1 MKFLSYLYPYPP
13 LLFQFFFLHLFL
25 PFTKNLF
32 SSLLHLLGDGEGWGH
47 PCFTGHPL
55 WINICGSTSVGD
67 GEVWADHLWINICG
81 GWGSGTD
88 LLWCF
93 NICWG
98 WGSAGT
104 FFVER
109 CVNKTFAY
117 VKEYHSNILTE
128 KNIFIMPYGEN
139 DEEIYGKNLL
149 SIGSWR
155 IESGCHLEDCLTEIN
170 IC

>member
-1 MKFLSYLYPYPP
+1 MGTP
-13 LLFQFFFLHLFL
+13 LLHGTPPVDQHLW
-25 PFTKNLF
+25 
-32 SSLLHLLGDGEGWGH
+32 SL
-47 PCFTGHPL
+47 
-55 WINICGSTSVGD
+55 TSVGD
-67 GEVWADHLWINICG
+67 GEVRG
-81 GWGSGTD
+81 
-88 LLWCF
+88 
-93 NICWG
+93 
-98 WGSAGT
+98 

-109 CVNKTFAY
+109 CVKKTFAY
-117 VKEYHSNILTE
+117 VKEYHINILTE

>member
-1 MKFLSYLYPYPP
+1 MGKD
-13 LLFQFFFLHLFL
+13 
-25 PFTKNLF
+25 
-32 SSLLHLLGDGEGWGH
+32 GDTCAE
-47 PCFTGHPL
+47 
-55 WINICGSTSVGD
+55 NICG
-67 GEVWADHLWINICG
+67 
-81 GWGSGTD
+81 
-88 LLWCF
+88 
-93 NICWG
+93 G